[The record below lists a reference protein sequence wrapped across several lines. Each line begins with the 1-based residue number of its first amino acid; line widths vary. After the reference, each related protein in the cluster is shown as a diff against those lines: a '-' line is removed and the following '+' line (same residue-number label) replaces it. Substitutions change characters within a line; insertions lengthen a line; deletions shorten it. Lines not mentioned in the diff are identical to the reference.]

1 MTESFGQILDLLNAQ
16 PSAGRRQKWI
26 CRCPNKSGHKNGD
39 STPSAC
45 LFISEKTGDLMFN
58 CKGCHAKGI
67 DIAKLIG
74 VPIKEW
80 CAVKKGTPMTVTPNN
95 QEEFVYRNAVG
106 KIVYRVL
113 RGLTHKSFTQ
123 QRAIYDRNQVS
134 IIGWANTLSSGM
146 FVQDKVGSRRFRQLA
161 EGEQLEDAN
170 GSEREVFDLPRVD
183 LVPFQL
189 NNWFTRA
196 NSEIPLFV
204 VEGERKVMALEAMGL
219 YATCN
224 NGGSCNWTNEHGKWC
239 ANKFVI
245 IIPDNDEPGFR
256 HAQHVVGNLIDCGVH
271 SVYINKGIY
280 RAFSVHNEVG
290 VDIKDLVDRRGSC
303 AVKDYLDRTIKL
315 MWNAAYRR
323 GAQ

>member
-74 VPIKEW
+74 VPMKEW
-80 CAVKKGTPMTVTPNN
+80 CAVKKGAPVIVTSTN
-95 QEEFVYRNAVG
+95 QEEFVYRNAGG

-113 RGLTHKSFTQ
+113 RGLAHKSFTQ

-146 FVQDKVGSRRFRQLA
+146 FVRDKIGSRRFRQLA
-161 EGEQLEDAN
+161 DGEQLEDESGA
-170 GSEREVFDLPRVD
+170 EREVFDLPRVE

-189 NNWFTRA
+189 SHWFTRA

-204 VEGERKVMALEAMGL
+204 VEGERKVMALESLGF

-239 ANKFVI
+239 ASKRVI

-256 HAQHVVGNLIDCGVH
+256 HAQHVAGNLVDNGVH

-280 RAFSVHNEVG
+280 RAFSLHEKVG
-290 VDIKDLVDRRGSC
+290 VDIKDLFDIDGGRR
-303 AVKDYLDRTIKL
+303 VKEYLTHTLGPMK
-315 MWNAAYRR
+315 NAAYTR